1 MLQAPTLLLS
11 LVLASIY
18 ATAFH
23 LWLGRRLRDLF
34 FFWLAAIVGFASG
47 QIAGYLLDIIPW
59 TVGQVHVVEAT
70 LVSVLFLVLAR
81 WLMQVRSDK
90 GQGSSNK

>member
-1 MLQAPTLLLS
+1 MLQTPTLLLS

-18 ATAFH
+18 AAAFH
-23 LWLGRRLRDLF
+23 LWLGRRLRDLL
-34 FFWLAAIVGFASG
+34 FFWLASLVGFASG

-59 TVGQVHVVEAT
+59 TIGQVHVVEAT
-70 LVSVLFLVLAR
+70 IVAVLFLGLAR

-90 GQGSSNK
+90 GQVTSDK

>member
-18 ATAFH
+18 ATGFH
-23 LWLGRRLRDLF
+23 LWLGHRLRDLF
-34 FFWLAAIVGFASG
+34 FFWLASVVGFASG

-59 TVGQVHVVEAT
+59 TIGQVHVVEAT
-70 LVSVLFLVLAR
+70 LISGLFLVLAR
-81 WLMQVRSDK
+81 WLIQVRSDK
-90 GQGSSNK
+90 VQGSSDN